1 MVSVMVSLTTFFLKC
16 QKMSMPAS
24 QPGTLG
30 LVMKF
35 MHGSQ
40 IPEHPREDKP
50 TVKKEGKENKAFNY
64 LN

>member
-1 MVSVMVSLTTFFLKC
+1 
-16 QKMSMPAS
+16 MPAS